1 MPLYIKLFNFIFETG
16 FIPDTWLEGKIRP
29 IFKNKGDKLNP
40 ENYRPITILSCLSKL
55 FTSILNNRLAKFLD
69 MYDTLN
75 ENQAG
80 FRRGYSTVDRIFSLN
95 TTRN

>member
-1 MPLYIKLFNFIFETG
+1 MSEPRCIS
-16 FIPDTWLEGKIRP
+16 
-29 IFKNKGDKLNP
+29 
-40 ENYRPITILSCLSKL
+40 SCLSKL

-80 FRRGYSTVDRIFSLN
+80 FRRGYSTVDHIFSLN
-95 TTRN
+95 IIVELIKAQKKKLYCAFIDFSQAFDSVWRVGL